1 MSNQIGFKELQ
12 VHPSPLLSENI
23 VSILGIVSEI
33 ILKLFQIG
41 RVFLGNLI
49 TGVVVGGMMK
59 VTVKD
64 QGLLQGNPGKN
75 QLRKISRGIEIIDY
89 RGGSPIGE

>member
-12 VHPSPLLSENI
+12 VHPSPLLSEDI
-23 VSILGIVSEI
+23 VSILGMVSEI
-33 ILKLFQIG
+33 ILKLVQVG

-49 TGVVVGGMMK
+49 MGVVVGGMMK

-64 QGLLQGNPGKN
+64 
-75 QLRKISRGIEIIDY
+75 
-89 RGGSPIGE
+89 

>member
-12 VHPSPLLSENI
+12 VHPSRLLSEDI

-33 ILKLFQIG
+33 ILKLFEVG
-41 RVFLGNLI
+41 RVFVGNLI
-49 TGVVVGGMMK
+49 MGVVVGGMMK

-64 QGLLQGNPGKN
+64 
-75 QLRKISRGIEIIDY
+75 
-89 RGGSPIGE
+89 